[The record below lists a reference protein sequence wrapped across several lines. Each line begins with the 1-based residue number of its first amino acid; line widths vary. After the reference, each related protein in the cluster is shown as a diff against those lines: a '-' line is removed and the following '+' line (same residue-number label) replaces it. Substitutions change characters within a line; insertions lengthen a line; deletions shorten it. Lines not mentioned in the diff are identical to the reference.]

1 MFAAS
6 KSDKPVESV
15 SAKDLLK
22 AHKEDMKRKIAAR
35 KREQAMASPSGA
47 TSGVKATS
55 PLDVMPQLGRGL
67 TPGSEFDLGDV
78 SYSNSRRSTDRQKA
92 RVELAKVGN
101 LR

>member
-1 MFAAS
+1 
-6 KSDKPVESV
+6 V

-35 KREQAMASPSGA
+35 KREQAMASPSGS

-55 PLDVMPQLGRGL
+55 PLDVKPQLGRGL

-78 SYSNSRRSTDRQKA
+78 SFSNNRRVTDRQKA
-92 RVELAKVGN
+92 RVELAKVWIV
-101 LR
+101 R